1 MSKYDYKIASISSST
16 IESLHSVFILISFFL
31 CASITAEEV
40 NLSGTVSDKTDN
52 PIKNAVVKLKSN
64 NQISTTTSSAGQFN
78 LTGKVSV
85 ILKNHAQSPI
95 PFATLKGSVVS
106 VNLVASSDIA
116 ISVYSMSGR
125 KVYDFKSA
133 QLKPGLNRIAMP
145 FHTLGS
151 GVYVVSVQHEG
162 NRSAFRYF
170 SIDQRGSGFAS
181 FSRKNEGS
189 ASVFQK
195 TAADESDFIDSLV
208 ITANGYATKFYP
220 LSSYIQENIEITLEE
235 STSESGNFTENING
249 VTLDMV
255 FVQGG
260 TYQRGCDDCAAQD
273 KQYETPVHDVT
284 LSSFHISKFEVT
296 QALWKAV
303 MGDNSSSFGSS
314 DNSPKI
320 GVSWFEA
327 NEFMCRLNSMTG
339 RNFRLPTDAEWEFA
353 ARGGNTGKNDDYR
366 YSGSNNADDVA
377 WHSGNSGNRS
387 HEVGTKAPNQ
397 LGIYDMSGNAW
408 EWVYDWLVA
417 YTENA
422 KTDPVQLTGTG
433 NKTRRGGSYDEPS
446 EFARVSR
453 RAIRSRDGAAGM
465 GFRIAHS
472 NSLPPGMVNPCEAAN
487 PISSSCSGD
496 KNRDCR
502 LITEEGYVWAGDD
515 NVVIIRE
522 NGAAAVSG
530 FPTVSGEWY
539 TLNDR
544 SLNIVSTSGSKAT
557 STYAYYVFSKDE
569 MTMIGAEGMPYRL
582 YKKPVSEITGNIPS
596 LPNIT
601 NPTSLAQLI
610 ANVEPE
616 RMVSEAQ
623 LANPDT
629 SVRDPRLIP
638 DEGYTWFFDGNCCG
652 GNHKYRFHLAA
663 DGNAEFVVMDYDDT
677 HRENVLARGRW
688 FTVGNIALH
697 IIYNGKYYNYLY
709 TTGNR
714 STSYGEYMP
723 AGPIFS
729 HISFQSYERGD
740 FRIFNRTLYDDKIK
754 RPKGFNGDKPV
765 YDPGE
770 YQTGSGGN

>member
-1 MSKYDYKIASISSST
+1 MNKCNHTFVSPSARIK
-16 IESLHSVFILISFFL
+16 ESLHSVLILVSFFL
-31 CASITAEEV
+31 CTAIDAEEIM
-40 NLSGTVSDKTDN
+40 LSGTVSDKSDN
-52 PIKNAVVKLKSN
+52 PIYNATVKLKSDN
-64 NQISTTTSSAGQFN
+64 RISTTTNSAGQFI
-78 LTGKVSV
+78 LAGEVST
-85 ILKNHAQSPI
+85 ILKNRPKSLSPI
-95 PFATLKGSVVS
+95 ATINGSVVS
-106 VNLVASSDIA
+106 VNLATSSDIG

-125 KVYDFKSA
+125 KVYDFKSGL
-133 QLKPGLNRIAMP
+133 LKSGLNRIAIP
-145 FHTLGS
+145 FSTLGS
-151 GVYVVSVQHEG
+151 GVYLVSVLHEG
-162 NRSAFRYF
+162 NRSVLRYF
-170 SIDQRGSGFAS
+170 SIDQRGSGFTGYRS
-181 FSRKNEGS
+181 EGS
-189 ASVFQK
+189 TSVLQK

-208 ITANGYATKFYP
+208 ITADGYAAKYYP
-220 LSSYIQENIEITLEE
+220 LSSYSQEGIKITLD
-235 STSESGNFTENING
+235 TSASGPGNFTESVNG

-260 TYQRGCDDCAAQD
+260 SYQRGCNDCASQD
-273 KQYETPVHDVT
+273 KQYETPVHSVT

-303 MGDNSSSFGSS
+303 MGDSGIPSFGSS

-327 NEFMCRLNSMTG
+327 NEFLCRLNRITG
-339 RNFRLPTDAEWEFA
+339 RSFRLPTDAEWEFA
-353 ARGGNTGKNDDYR
+353 ARGGNAGKENNYR

-377 WHSGNSGNRS
+377 WHSGNSGNRP

-417 YTENA
+417 YTDNA

-446 EFARVSR
+446 EFARVTR

-472 NSLPPGMVNPCEAAN
+472 NILPPGMINPCEAAN
-487 PISSSCSGD
+487 PASSSCSGD

-502 LITEEGYVWAGDD
+502 LITEEGQVWTGDN

-522 NGAAAVSG
+522 NGAAVVSG
-530 FPTVSGEWY
+530 FPSVSGEWY

-557 STYAYYVFSKDE
+557 TTYAYYVFSNDE
-569 MTMIGAEGMPYRL
+569 MTMIGADGMPYRL
-582 YKKPVSEITGNIPS
+582 YKRPASEVTGSIPN

-601 NPTSLAQLI
+601 NPTPLAQLI
-610 ANVEPE
+610 ASVEPE
-616 RMVSEAQ
+616 RMVSDAQ

-652 GNHKYRFHLAA
+652 GNHKYRFHLTA
-663 DGNAEFVVMDYDDT
+663 DGDAEFVVMDYDDT